1 MFWNA
6 AKFRCEMLHL
16 IPNQYFCVG
25 HHSRSAALSL
35 ASPTHVGSRRALK
48 GVTAVELNGDK
59 ESFAL
64 LQIHANPPPIEAF
77 SGLGLHAIA
86 FSGEVDLAPTWD
98 TIEGLQK
105 AADDIDDSVSLEV
118 DIVVGPKW
126 REVKQAAPLTV
137 VTNALATNADT
148 DDQFQFA
155 CNFRNPKWSV
165 KDLGGHERIVLHV
178 TITQAGEYV

>member
-1 MFWNA
+1 MQH
-6 AKFRCEMLHL
+6 MLD
-16 IPNQYFCVG
+16 
-25 HHSRSAALSL
+25 
-35 ASPTHVGSRRALK
+35 RAGIK
-48 GVTAVELNGDK
+48 GVTAVELNGEK

-77 SGLGLHAIA
+77 GGLGLHAIA
-86 FSGEVDLAPTWD
+86 FSGEVDLGPTWD
-98 TIEGLQK
+98 TIDGLQK
-105 AADDIDDSVSLEV
+105 AADAIDDSVSLEV

-137 VTNALATNADT
+137 VTNALATNADS

-165 KDLGGHERIVLHV
+165 IDLGGHERIVLHV
-178 TITQAGEYV
+178 TITLAGEYVILYRLQYSVTATGDLSNPAAFIP